1 MTEGK
6 VNRKKIE
13 GSTWRERKL
22 CWKWKK
28 TYVFNN
34 LREIVEDNA
43 SIEYKQ
49 DIVKMKQSE

>member
-1 MTEGK
+1 M
-6 VNRKKIE
+6 E

-49 DIVKMKQSE
+49 DIVKMRQSE